1 MAKMYQALLDN
12 VFVKETK
19 KTRKVGVLDIPDT
32 IDSDFTFGTV
42 VSVGA
47 GNFEH
52 GNYIPNPVS
61 VGDEV
66 VFPRT
71 VGAIINFNGD
81 ELIMVKASDIIA
93 SLQDVDIKIEDIK
106 IEEVKEE
113 E

>member
-1 MAKMYQALLDN
+1 MAKIYQALLDN
-12 VFVKETK
+12 VFIKESK

-42 VSVGA
+42 VSVGS

-52 GNYIPNPVS
+52 GNYIPNCVS

-71 VGAIINFNGD
+71 VGAIINFNGE
-81 ELIMVKASDIIA
+81 ELIMVKSSDIIA
-93 SLQDVDIKIEDIK
+93 SLQEVEMT
-106 IEEVKEE
+106 IEEDKKEE
-113 E
+113 

>member
-32 IDSDFTFGTV
+32 MDSDFTFGTV
-42 VSVGA
+42 VSVGE

-52 GNYIPNPVS
+52 GNYIPNCVC

-71 VGAIINFNGD
+71 VGSIVNFNGT
-81 ELIMVKASDIIA
+81 ELIHIKSSDIIA
-93 SLQDVDIKIEDIK
+93 KLADVEMT
-106 IEEVKEE
+106 IEEDKGE
-113 E
+113 

>member
-1 MAKMYQALLDN
+1 MAKIYQALLDN
-12 VFVKETK
+12 VFIKESK

-42 VSVGA
+42 VSVGN

-52 GNYIPNPVS
+52 GNYIPNCVS

-71 VGAIINFNGD
+71 VGAIINFNGE
-81 ELIMVKASDIIA
+81 ELIMVKSSDIIA
-93 SLQDVDIKIEDIK
+93 SLQEVEMT
-106 IEEVKEE
+106 IEEDKKEE
-113 E
+113 

>member
-1 MAKMYQALLDN
+1 MAKIYQALLDN
-12 VFVKETK
+12 VFIKESK

-52 GNYIPNPVS
+52 GNYIPNCVS

-71 VGAIINFNGD
+71 VGAIINFNGE
-81 ELIMVKASDIIA
+81 ELIMVKSSDIIA
-93 SLQDVDIKIEDIK
+93 SLQEVEMT
-106 IEEVKEE
+106 IEEDKKEE
-113 E
+113 

>member
-42 VSVGA
+42 VSVGE

-52 GNYIPNPVS
+52 GNYIPNCVS

-71 VGAIINFNGD
+71 VGSIVNFNGD
-81 ELIMVKASDIIA
+81 ELIYIKSSDIIA
-93 SLQDVDIKIEDIK
+93 AIKDVEITVD
-106 IEEVKEE
+106 EESKENN
-113 E
+113 